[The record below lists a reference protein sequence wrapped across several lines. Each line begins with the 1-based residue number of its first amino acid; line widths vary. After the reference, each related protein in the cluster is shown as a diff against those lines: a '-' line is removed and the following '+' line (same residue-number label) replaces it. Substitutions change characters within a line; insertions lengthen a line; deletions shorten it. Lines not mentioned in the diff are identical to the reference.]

1 MTQSEA
7 SEISHETLV
16 GLHVTDDEMYSR
28 YRAGMTPILTTF
40 GGFFR
45 YDFRIGE
52 VLKKEVG
59 EDINRLFIISFPDRE
74 ARDAFF
80 SNEEY
85 IEVRRRFFEPAVQAA
100 TIIAEYERTTTP

>member
-1 MTQSEA
+1 MIQSEA

-28 YRAGMTPILTTF
+28 YRAGMTPILTTY

-52 VLKKEVG
+52 VLKSETQ
-59 EDINRLFIISFPDRE
+59 EDINRLFVLSVPDRE

-85 IEVRRRFFEPAVQAA
+85 LEVRRQFFEPAVQAA
-100 TIIAEYERTTTP
+100 TMLAEYERTTTP